1 MTKRLTVEQIKSMI
15 LQVSG
20 SVEIGRDTVE
30 TMLIALTTTR
40 KLCSLCEALWGVDIV
55 SWAHDA
61 ILAQSGLAD
70 DPGSDEGLN

>member
-40 KLCSLCEALWGVDIV
+40 KLCSLCEALHQVDIV

>member
-30 TMLIALTTTR
+30 TMLVALTTTR
-40 KLCSLCEALWGVDIV
+40 KLCSLCEALYKIDITD
-55 SWAHDA
+55 WARNA
-61 ILAQSGLAD
+61 ILEQSGLSDND
-70 DPGSDEGLN
+70 DDGLN